1 MRRKIM
7 MEKRELIK
15 TMLHEHKKFRKIRQF
30 YNFTK
35 LEKNIYIKIE
45 GNCSVNGKIDNSHTL
60 LDNIYSSLFLL

>member
-1 MRRKIM
+1 

-35 LEKNIYIKIE
+35 LEKKYILKSKAMAASTGESIIVIH
-45 GNCSVNGKIDNSHTL
+45 C
-60 LDNIYSSLFLL
+60 